1 MTLSLLDDEK
11 RDLLAVIDKYQ
22 VQSVLQRHAHT
33 RPCLTCL
40 PLIPTHTLSSP
51 LCVASLCT
59 QSRAAARLAVVPKER
74 ATVASAIRRHYAD
87 LLDQQRQASAARL
100 KVHLGHTQT
109 ACSCTAYLKQHRTHA
124 AQAMEE
130 KANTEAAA
138 QARRLA
144 RKASREFED
153 VVWPALL
160 QLETSTRAQVRT
172 LSLTP
177 CGAAL
182 TLQPLLLCCCAAYRG
197 PAVAP
202 GGPQVCRHAGRG
214 PER

>member
-1 MTLSLLDDEK
+1 M
-11 RDLLAVIDKYQ
+11 IDKYQ

-33 RPCLTCL
+33 RPCLTYL

-51 LCVASLCT
+51 PVCVCGFTVHSVTSCSSPCGCSQGARYRGQRHSKALCRPPRPTAPGLRC
-59 QSRAAARLAVVPKER
+59 
-74 ATVASAIRRHYAD
+74 
-87 LLDQQRQASAARL
+87 QAQ
-100 KVHLGHTQT
+100 GTPCHTQT
-109 ACSCTAYLKQHRTHA
+109 ACSCSAYLKQHRTHA
-124 AQAMEE
+124 TQAMEE

-172 LSLTP
+172 RSLTP

-182 TLQPLLLCCCAAYRG
+182 TRQPLLLCCCAAYGG

-202 GGPQVCRHAGRG
+202 GGPQVCCHAGRG